1 MRFFYLKTTDD
12 SLSATICKCD
22 TSNNLGSN
30 VCNKLGN
37 NLQERLE
44 FVKAKLEAPTKAA
57 PASGLRTL
65 AISSPN
71 AHICTYKYFISLII
85 LFSDCFSEVGFDY
98 AGYDVEYSPSQTTVD
113 DCRQYCLENC
123 ETCNFYTHVND
134 GGCWCKTR
142 SSGRKPH
149 ALGTAI
155 TSGDICDRQGEWL
168 IHN

>member
-1 MRFFYLKTTDD
+1 MNNQGSSKKIQSCYFFPLQTTDD

-57 PASGLRTL
+57 PASGLSTL

-71 AHICTYKYFISLII
+71 AHIFTPIS
-85 LFSDCFSEVGFDY
+85 
-98 AGYDVEYSPSQTTVD
+98 SP
-113 DCRQYCLENC
+113 
-123 ETCNFYTHVND
+123 
-134 GGCWCKTR
+134 
-142 SSGRKPH
+142 
-149 ALGTAI
+149 
-155 TSGDICDRQGEWL
+155 
-168 IHN
+168 